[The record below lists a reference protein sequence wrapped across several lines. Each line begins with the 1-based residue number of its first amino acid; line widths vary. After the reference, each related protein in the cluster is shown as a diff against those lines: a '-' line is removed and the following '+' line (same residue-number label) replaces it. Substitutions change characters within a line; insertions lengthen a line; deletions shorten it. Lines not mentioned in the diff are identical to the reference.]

1 VPPQAPQPKRA
12 IIYARQSKDSED
24 GIDRQI
30 EKCLRLIADRGWEL
44 VHAPFTD
51 NDVSASKKRKRPA
64 YEAAMAMVKASRC
77 DVLVVAH
84 MDRLY
89 RRTAELED
97 IIPIVEKTGVLVV
110 STDGAYDLS
119 TANGRM
125 VARMLC
131 AASQGE
137 IEVKSRRYR
146 DAAAQDAK
154 QGRRNQTGP
163 RPFGYCA
170 DRITP
175 MEAGIDRTLLTRP
188 PVPAIDGPGLGS
200 AEPWTEVTARVAE
213 TQYSPAG
220 EVLWTESEADAYR
233 DAMDF
238 IRRGGSVAGIVRK
251 WDSWPLRP
259 HLAPYGPLRHGNPWT
274 HASVLK
280 ILTNPHSAGLRA
292 YDGIIVADGDWTP
305 LVTVEKWQAVQDV
318 LTNPDRKPSRG
329 MTSLLGGIAECRCG
343 LPVRHATRSR
353 GSGQT
358 YGRYTCISYQP
369 DRETRPGPHTTLQ
382 SEPIDRF
389 VTEVL
394 IESLERPDAAQ
405 LFARD
410 EDTVDVPALKAR
422 LKELDD
428 AVAKLSWQNS
438 TGVLPDSVFMSNA
451 SRIAVEREEVTVA
464 IAEAGR
470 TVPAARLLAA
480 SDVRGEW
487 KHMDISERRSV
498 IRSLMRITLR
508 EAGKGCRNPDYS
520 WLTRI
525 AWKIPAAT

>member
-1 VPPQAPQPKRA
+1 MQSGLPCMRDSSVPRMPRACGAEDHGELVMSPQAPQPKRA

-30 EKCLRLIADRGWEL
+30 EKCLKLIADRGWEL

-77 DVLVVAH
+77 DVLVVAY

-175 MEAGIDRTLLTRP
+175 MEAGIDRALLTRP

-233 DAMDF
+233 DAVDF
-238 IRRGGSVAGIVRK
+238 IRRGGPVAGIVRK
-251 WDSWPLRP
+251 
-259 HLAPYGPLRHGNPWT
+259 
-274 HASVLK
+274 
-280 ILTNPHSAGLRA
+280 
-292 YDGIIVADGDWTP
+292 
-305 LVTVEKWQAVQDV
+305 
-318 LTNPDRKPSRG
+318 
-329 MTSLLGGIAECRCG
+329 
-343 LPVRHATRSR
+343 
-353 GSGQT
+353 
-358 YGRYTCISYQP
+358 
-369 DRETRPGPHTTLQ
+369 
-382 SEPIDRF
+382 
-389 VTEVL
+389 
-394 IESLERPDAAQ
+394 
-405 LFARD
+405 
-410 EDTVDVPALKAR
+410 
-422 LKELDD
+422 
-428 AVAKLSWQNS
+428 
-438 TGVLPDSVFMSNA
+438 
-451 SRIAVEREEVTVA
+451 
-464 IAEAGR
+464 
-470 TVPAARLLAA
+470 
-480 SDVRGEW
+480 
-487 KHMDISERRSV
+487 
-498 IRSLMRITLR
+498 
-508 EAGKGCRNPDYS
+508 
-520 WLTRI
+520 
-525 AWKIPAAT
+525 